1 MVQLLASLLDLY
13 GWLILAYV
21 VMSWVVSATQSGLVA
36 DLYRVLGSICEPYI
50 GLFRRVLP
58 TVAVGQG
65 GLDLAPLV
73 AWLVLQVVAGFAR
86 RLG

>member
-1 MVQLLASLLDLY
+1 VGGLVASLLELY

-21 VMSWVVSATQSGLVA
+21 VLSWVIAAGQSGLVA

-58 TVAVGQG
+58 TVAVGQA

-73 AWLVLQVVAGFAR
+73 AWLVLQIVASFAQ

>member
-1 MVQLLASLLDLY
+1 VGQLVASLLDLY
-13 GWLILAYV
+13 AWLILIYIV
-21 VMSWVVSATQSGLVA
+21 LSWFAVATRSGLVA
-36 DLYRVLGSICEPYI
+36 DLYRVLASVCEPYI

-58 TVAVGQG
+58 VVAVGQG

>member
-1 MVQLLASLLDLY
+1 MGQLVASLLDLY
-13 GWLILAYV
+13 GWLILIYV
-21 VMSWVVSATQSGLVA
+21 ILSWFVTAARSGLVA
-36 DLYRVLGSICEPYI
+36 DLYRVLGSVCEPYI
-50 GLFRRVLP
+50 GLFRRMLP
-58 TVAVGQG
+58 VVAVGQG